1 MELHNFL
8 KYLLYEKRFSAHTIT
23 SYKTDLEQFFSYL
36 EKQIEIVKPEIATHR
51 HIRSWLSELIELK
64 QSTRSVNRK
73 ISSLRAFYK
82 YLISTSTIDHN
93 PMIKVSAPKLSR
105 KLPVF
110 VPENHLEELF
120 NNVEFPGTFKG
131 LRDRLILEMFYSTG
145 IRLSELIELKHSNVD
160 LYEGQIKVIGKGNK
174 QRIIPMIPG
183 LVNTYNLFL
192 QKKSN
197 SYKFNVDDYVFITD
211 KGKKVYPK
219 FVYRVVNFYLSST
232 TTVSQRSPHILRHS
246 FATHMLDKGAD
257 LNAIKEILGHSNL
270 SATQVY
276 THNTVDKLKKV
287 YKLAHPKA

>member
-1 MELHNFL
+1 MELKNFL
-8 KYLLYEKRFSAHTIT
+8 NYLQYEKRFSDHTIT
-23 SYKTDLEQFFSYL
+23 SYKTDLEQYISFL
-36 EKQIEIVKPEIATHR
+36 EKESDGLKPEKATHR
-51 HIRSWLSELIELK
+51 DIRSWLSELIEQK
-64 QSTRSVNRK
+64 QSARSVNRK

-82 YLISTSTIDHN
+82 YLVSTSSVEDN

-110 VPENHLEELF
+110 IPENHLEVLF
-120 NNVEFPGTFKG
+120 NNLELAEDFKG
-131 LRDRLILEMFYSTG
+131 IRDRLILEMFYSTG
-145 IRLSELIELKHSNVD
+145 IRLSELIELKHSGID
-160 LYEGQIKVIGKGNK
+160 LYERQIKVIGKGNK

-183 LVNTYNLFL
+183 LVNT
-192 QKKSN
+192 
-197 SYKFNVDDYVFITD
+197 FNQYLKHKTNRYEFNIDDFVFVTD

-287 YKLAHPKA
+287 YKQAHPKA